1 MPARYST
8 RAPERYRRAG
18 SLFTAQRPRSGAT
31 LQGNHTLGLTPE
43 EARTSEMIGRDHGT
57 PSAPGDASS
66 GGRSQSPRREF
77 HVSAAARARYHLDDA
92 LFELSGNLILANLR
106 AVRGLAADMTA
117 RRRAD
122 GTASAPVS
130 PGELNALGLVDE
142 ILHAVVGIYREQE
155 DPEAIDDALDHLD
168 ELVGADAVDATLALF
183 TAGFPP
189 LAVHR
194 GELTVAEYLAGE
206 TDGTPNR
213 EIALEELTNCWLANA
228 NPAAD
233 PFRELF
239 DDADLATATRYRVVI
254 EELGR
259 FFAGRTPFG
268 PDSQDLVTML
278 RAPAVAEPASLGGQ
292 LRWIRTRWGAF
303 LAAALGDRFAAL
315 LDRLVTGIDIAAEDE
330 RALWLRF
337 HGGPGAG
344 GAVEPPDFGGLDMEA
359 ERFSEDKAWMPR
371 VVIMAKSTYVWLD
384 QLSRS
389 YGRPIRHLDE
399 IPDEELDR
407 LARWGFGGLWLI
419 GLWERSAASE
429 RIKRLRGN
437 PDAVASAYSL
447 RDYVIA
453 EDLGG
458 ESAYAN
464 LRDRAWARG
473 IRLASDMVPNHMGID
488 SRWVME
494 HPEWFLSR
502 ADAPYPAY
510 SFTGPDLSGDSRVG
524 IYLEDHYWEASDA
537 AVVFK
542 REDRWSGDVRYV
554 YHGNDGTSMPWNDTA
569 QLDYVRPDVREA
581 VIQTILAV
589 ARRFPII
596 RFDAAMT
603 LAKKHIERLWY
614 PEPGQGGAIPSRAES
629 SMPRAAFDAAIPV
642 EFWREVVD
650 RVAAEVPDTLLLAE
664 AFWLME
670 GYFVRTLGMHR
681 VYNSAFMNMLRDEKN
696 ADYRLVVKNTL
707 EFDPEILKRYVNF
720 MNNPDEKTAVEQFGT
735 GDKYFGIATLMSTMP
750 GLPMFGHGQV
760 EGFAEKYGME
770 FRRAYWDERPNEALV
785 GRHEWQ
791 IFPLLHRR
799 RLFAEVRDFRFYD
812 VVDDGGHV
820 NEDVFAYSN
829 RSGDD
834 RALVIY
840 HNRFGSMHGRIRQ
853 SVAFAVKAPDGEK
866 HLVRSTLAEGLGL
879 TDAPGA
885 VVIYRDVLAGVEH
898 VREVSDLRAHG
909 LRVALDAYATHV
921 YMGWREVSGEAA
933 AEYRALAAEL
943 AGAGVPSVEAALA
956 ERRLRPLH
964 DAVAIVMNEGQLRDL
979 VDAVGATLA
988 GRVRIASGA
997 DVAGPSAI
1005 PPADLPAAELSP
1017 GERPTAGVEPPATL
1031 PDLHA
1036 IAARAAARCTDALR
1050 GARAATGAPLDDASI
1065 EALASNFERRL
1076 RSALILATDP
1086 ALGGAPEDAAGG
1098 PDVTALSRARATVA
1112 EALPPDTASWGALLG
1127 WLVAD
1132 ALAGVL
1138 EPDAAAR
1145 RGRGWFDRSGI
1156 GRVMADTYRW
1166 RGMDEGAAWWT
1177 VEAVRHLCAQPGD
1190 AALAAPAPQRAG
1202 RLVRAWFADD
1212 DLSHWLGV
1220 NRHEGI
1226 AYVNRESFER
1236 ALRWIVVVA
1245 AVDGAAEGAVPGDA
1259 AAARVV
1265 AADEL
1270 AARLAGEAAGVGYQ
1284 VGRLVEQVTG

>member
-1 MPARYST
+1 MS
-8 RAPERYRRAG
+8 
-18 SLFTAQRPRSGAT
+18 
-31 LQGNHTLGLTPE
+31 
-43 EARTSEMIGRDHGT
+43 
-57 PSAPGDASS
+57 
-66 GGRSQSPRREF
+66 RREF
-77 HVSAAARARYHLDDA
+77 HVTANARVRYRLNET
-92 LFELSGNLILANLR
+92 LFELSGNVVLANLR
-106 AVRGLAADMTA
+106 AVRSLAAEMTA

-122 GTASAPVS
+122 GVADAVVS

-142 ILHAVVGIYREQE
+142 VLHAVVGIYREQE

-168 ELVGADAVDATLALF
+168 ELVGTEATDATLTRF
-183 TAGFPP
+183 TERFPP

-194 GELTVAEYLAGE
+194 GELTVSAYLAGE

-213 EIALEELTNCWLANA
+213 EIALEELVNCWLANT
-228 NPAAD
+228 NQAAD

-239 DDADLATATRYRVVI
+239 DDADLANATRYRDVI

-278 RAPAVAEPASLGGQ
+278 RAPALAEPASLGGQ
-292 LRWIRTRWGAF
+292 LRWIRTHWGAF

-315 LDRLVTGIDIAAEDE
+315 LDRLVTGIDIATEDE

-344 GAVEPPDFGGLDMEA
+344 GAVEPPDFGGLDVEP
-359 ERFSEDKAWMPR
+359 ERFSEDKDWMPR
-371 VVIMAKSTYVWLD
+371 AVIVAKSTYVWLD
-384 QLSRS
+384 QLSKWH
-389 YGRPIRHLDE
+389 GRPIHRLDE

-407 LARWGFGGLWLI
+407 LARWGFSGLWLI
-419 GLWERSAASE
+419 GLWERSAASQ
-429 RIKRLRGN
+429 RIKQLRGN

-447 RDYVIA
+447 HDYAIA
-453 EDLGG
+453 DDLGG
-458 ESAYAN
+458 EAAFTN
-464 LRDRAWARG
+464 LRDRAWSRG

-494 HPEWFLSR
+494 HPDWFLSR
-502 ADAPYPAY
+502 PDAPYPAY
-510 SFTGPDLSGDSRVG
+510 SFNGPDLSADQRVG
-524 IYLEDHYWEASDA
+524 VYLEDHYWDATDA

-542 REDRWSGDVRYV
+542 REDRGTGQVRFV

-569 QLDYVRPDVREA
+569 QLDYLRPDVREA
-581 VIQTILAV
+581 VIRTILAV

-629 SMPRAAFDAAIPV
+629 AMSKAAFDAAIPV

-735 GDKYFGIATLMSTMP
+735 GDKYFGIATMMSTMP

-770 FRRAYWDERPNEALV
+770 FRRAYWDEHPNEALV

-799 RLFAEVRDFRFYD
+799 RLFAEVRDFRLYD
-812 VVDDGGHV
+812 VIDDGGHV

-829 RSGDD
+829 RSGDE

-840 HNRFGSMHGRIRQ
+840 HNRFASMRGRVRQ
-853 SVAFAVKAPDGEK
+853 SVAFAEKGPDGEK
-866 HLVRSTLAEGLGL
+866 HLVRSTLVEGLGL
-879 TDAPGA
+879 TDEPGA
-885 VVIYRDVLAGVEH
+885 VTIYRDVLAGVEH
-898 VREVSDLRAHG
+898 VREISDLRAHG
-909 LRVALDAYATHV
+909 FRVALDAYATHV
-921 YMGWREVSGEAA
+921 YMGWRAIGGEAA

-943 AGAGVPSVEAALA
+943 GGAGVPSVEAAIA

-979 VDAVGATLA
+979 VDAVAATLA
-988 GRVRIASGA
+988 GRVRIAAATTATGTLGA
-997 DVAGPSAI
+997 HVAGDEQVA
-1005 PPADLPAAELSP
+1005 APAAGVGAVSDGP
-1017 GERPTAGVEPPATL
+1017 AAVPTGQPATSVEPAPIL
-1031 PDLHA
+1031 PDLPRV
-1036 IAARAAARCTDALR
+1036 AASASARCADALR
-1050 GARAATGAPLDDASI
+1050 GAREATGSSIDDAAI
-1065 EALASNFERRL
+1065 DALAARFGDRL
-1076 RSALILATDP
+1076 RSALLLATD
-1086 ALGGAPEDAAGG
+1086 AAAGLSPAGTDGG
-1098 PDVTALSRARATVA
+1098 PAEVAAFARARADVA
-1112 EALPPDTASWGALLG
+1112 AALPPDTATWGALLG

-1132 ALAGVL
+1132 ALAGIL

-1145 RGRGWFDRSGI
+1145 RGRGWFDRAAI
-1156 GRVMADTYRW
+1156 GRVMADAYRW
-1166 RGMDEGAAWWT
+1166 RGLDEGAAWWT
-1177 VEAVRHLCAQPGD
+1177 VEAVRHLCARPGD
-1190 AALAAPAPQRAG
+1190 AALAAPVAERAG

-1212 DLSHWLGV
+1212 DLGRWLGV
-1220 NRHEGI
+1220 NRHDGI
-1226 AYVNRESFER
+1226 AYVNRESFEQ
-1236 ALRWIVVVA
+1236 ALRWLVVVA
-1245 AVDGAAEGAVPGDA
+1245 AVDAAAETAAPGDA
-1259 AAARVV
+1259 SAQRLV

-1270 AARLAGEAAGVGYQ
+1270 AARLTAQAAAAGYQ
-1284 VGRLVEQVTG
+1284 VGQLVERVTD

>member
-1 MPARYST
+1 VS
-8 RAPERYRRAG
+8 
-18 SLFTAQRPRSGAT
+18 
-31 LQGNHTLGLTPE
+31 
-43 EARTSEMIGRDHGT
+43 
-57 PSAPGDASS
+57 
-66 GGRSQSPRREF
+66 RREF
-77 HVSAAARARYHLDDA
+77 HVSADARARFHLNDA
-92 LFELSGNLILANLR
+92 LFELSGNVILANLR
-106 AVRGLAADMTA
+106 AVRGLAAEMTA
-117 RRRAD
+117 RRRTDGVAD
-122 GTASAPVS
+122 ATVS

-142 ILHAVVGIYREQE
+142 ILHAVVGLYREQE

-168 ELVGADAVDATLALF
+168 ELLGTEALDQTLAMF
-183 TAGFPP
+183 TARYPP

-194 GELTVAEYLAGE
+194 GELTAIDYLAGE

-213 EIALEELTNCWLANA
+213 EIALEELVNCWLANT
-228 NPAAD
+228 NRAAA

-239 DDADLATATRYRVVI
+239 DDSDLSAATRYRAVI
-254 EELGR
+254 AELGR
-259 FFAGRTPFG
+259 FFATRTPFG
-268 PDSQDLVTML
+268 PQSQDLVTML
-278 RAPAVAEPASLGGQ
+278 QAPALAEPGSLGGQ
-292 LRWIRTRWGAF
+292 LRWIRTHWGAF
-303 LAAALGDRFAAL
+303 LAESLGDRFGAL
-315 LDRLVTGIDIAAEDE
+315 LDRVVIGIDIAVEDE

-337 HGGPGAG
+337 HGGPGGGGG
-344 GAVEPPDFGGLDMEA
+344 GAVEPPNFDDLGLEP

-371 VVIMAKSTYVWLD
+371 AVLMAKSTYVWLD
-384 QLSRS
+384 QLSKG
-389 YGRPIRHLDE
+389 YGRPIRRLDE
-399 IPDEELDR
+399 IPDEELDK

-419 GLWERSAASE
+419 GLWERSVASR
-429 RIKRLRGN
+429 RIKQLRGN

-447 RDYVIA
+447 RDYAIA

-458 ESAYAN
+458 EAAYAN

-502 ADAPYPAY
+502 SDAPYPAY
-510 SFTGPDLSGDSRVG
+510 SFGGPDLSDDPRVG
-524 IYLEDHYWEASDA
+524 ICLEDHYWEATDA
-537 AVVFK
+537 AVVF
-542 REDRWSGDVRYV
+542 RHEDRWSGQVRYI

-569 QLDYVRPDVREA
+569 QLDYLRPDVREA
-581 VIQTILAV
+581 VIGAILAV

-629 SMPRAAFDAAIPV
+629 AMPKEAFDAAIPV

-696 ADYRLVVKNTL
+696 AEYRLVVKNTL

-720 MNNPDEKTAVEQFGT
+720 MSNPDEKTAVEQFGT

-770 FRRAYWDERPNEALV
+770 FRRAYWDERPNEGLIA
-785 GRHEWQ
+785 RHEWQ

-799 RLFAEVRDFRFYD
+799 RLFAEVHDFRFYD

-820 NEDVFAYSN
+820 NEDVFAFSN
-829 RSGDD
+829 RSGDE
-834 RALVIY
+834 RALVVY
-840 HNRFGSMHGRIRQ
+840 HNRFASMHGRIRQ
-853 SVAFAVKAPDGEK
+853 SVAFAEKGTDGEK
-866 HLVRSTLAEGLGL
+866 RLVRSTLAEGLGL

-885 VVIYRDVLAGVEH
+885 VAVYRDVLAGLEH
-898 VREVSDLRAHG
+898 VREISDLRVHG
-909 LRVALDAYATHV
+909 FRVVLDAYATHV
-921 YMGWREVSGEAA
+921 YLGWREVAGEAA

-943 AGAGVPSVEAALA
+943 GGAGVPSVEAALV

-979 VDAVGATLA
+979 VDAVGTTLA
-988 GRVRIASGA
+988 GRARADAA
-997 DVAGPSAI
+997 DVADVPGPGTT
-1005 PPADLPAAELSP
+1005 PVPAQPA
-1017 GERPTAGVEPPATL
+1017 GTL
-1031 PDLHA
+1031 PDLRLV
-1036 IAARAAARCTDALR
+1036 AASAAARCEDALR
-1050 GARAATGAPLDDASI
+1050 GARAATGAAVDDASI
-1065 EALASNFERRL
+1065 DALAARFEARL
-1076 RSALILATDP
+1076 RSALLLATDP
-1086 ALGGAPEDAAGG
+1086 AWGRAPASMAAGRAGAADEPAG
-1098 PDVTALSRARATVA
+1098 PAWAASLAHARATVA
-1112 EALPPDTASWGALLG
+1112 AALPPDTTAWGALLG

-1132 ALAGVL
+1132 ALAGVV

-1145 RGRGWFDRSGI
+1145 RARGWFDRASL
-1156 GRVMADTYRW
+1156 GRVMADSYRW
-1166 RGMDEGAAWWT
+1166 RGLDEGAAWWT
-1177 VEAVRHLCAQPGD
+1177 VEAVRHLLARPGD
-1190 AALAAPAPQRAG
+1190 AALAAPAAERAG

-1212 DLSHWLGV
+1212 DLGRWLGV
-1220 NRHEGI
+1220 NRHDGI

-1245 AVDGAAEGAVPGDA
+1245 AVDGGADAATPGDESS
-1259 AAARVV
+1259 ARVI

-1270 AARLAGEAAGVGYQ
+1270 AARLAREAAAVGYQ
-1284 VGRLVEQVTG
+1284 VGRLVERVTG

>member
-1 MPARYST
+1 MS
-8 RAPERYRRAG
+8 
-18 SLFTAQRPRSGAT
+18 
-31 LQGNHTLGLTPE
+31 
-43 EARTSEMIGRDHGT
+43 
-57 PSAPGDASS
+57 
-66 GGRSQSPRREF
+66 RREF
-77 HVSAAARARYHLDDA
+77 HVSVDARARYHLNET
-92 LFELSGNLILANLR
+92 LFELSGNVILANLR
-106 AVRGLAADMTA
+106 AVRGLAVEMTA

-122 GTASAPVS
+122 GMADATVS

-142 ILHAVVGIYREQE
+142 ILHAVVGLYREQE

-168 ELVGADAVDATLALF
+168 ELVGADAVDATLARF

-194 GELTVAEYLAGE
+194 GELTAADYLAGE

-213 EIALEELTNCWLANA
+213 EIALEELANCWLANA

-239 DDADLATATRYRVVI
+239 DDADLSAATRYRAVI
-254 EELGR
+254 AELGR
-259 FFAGRTPFG
+259 FFATRKPFG

-278 RAPAVAEPASLGGQ
+278 RAPAVAEPTSLGGQ
-292 LRWIRTRWGAF
+292 LRWIRTHWGAF
-303 LAAALGDRFAAL
+303 LAAALGDRFGAL
-315 LDRLVTGIDIAAEDE
+315 LDRVVTGIDIAAEDE

-337 HGGPGAG
+337 HGGPGGG
-344 GAVEPPDFGGLDMEA
+344 GAVEPPDFGELDVEP

-371 VVIMAKSTYVWLD
+371 AVLIAKSTYVWLD
-384 QLSRS
+384 QLSKL
-389 YGRPIRHLDE
+389 YGRPIRRLDE
-399 IPDEELDR
+399 IPDDELDR

-419 GLWERSAASE
+419 GLWERSAASQ
-429 RIKRLRGN
+429 RIKQLRGN

-447 RDYVIA
+447 RDYAIA

-458 ESAYAN
+458 EGAYAN

-494 HPEWFLSR
+494 HPDWFLSR
-502 ADAPYPAY
+502 PDAPYPAY
-510 SFTGPDLSGDSRVG
+510 SFSGPDLSDDPRTGL
-524 IYLEDHYWEASDA
+524 YLEDHYWDATDA

-542 REDRWSGDVRYV
+542 REDRGSGQVRYI

-569 QLDYVRPDVREA
+569 QLDYLRPDVREA

-629 SMPRAAFDAAIPV
+629 AIPKEAFDAAMPV

-696 ADYRLVVKNTL
+696 AEYRLVVKNTL

-735 GDKYFGIATLMSTMP
+735 GDKYFGIATVMSTMP

-799 RLFAEVRDFRFYD
+799 RLFAEVRDFRLYD
-812 VVDDGGHV
+812 VIDDGGHV

-853 SVAFAVKAPDGEK
+853 SVAFAEKGPDGEK

-885 VVIYRDVLAGVEH
+885 VAVYRDVLAGLEH
-898 VREVSDLRAHG
+898 IKEISDLRAHG
-909 LRVALDAYATHV
+909 FRVVLDAYATHV
-921 YMGWREVSGEAA
+921 YLGWREVAGEAA

-943 AGAGVPSVEAALA
+943 GGAGVPSVETALV

-964 DAVAIVMNEGQLRDL
+964 DAVAIVMNEGQLRDI

-988 GRVRIASGA
+988 G
-997 DVAGPSAI
+997 
-1005 PPADLPAAELSP
+1005 
-1017 GERPTAGVEPPATL
+1017 
-1031 PDLHA
+1031 H
-1036 IAARAAARCTDALR
+1036 ARAAAADGTATSAPGRTPAGAGKEPPSSRAPATPKVPAVPAVPAGATSAVADGTGQTPPEVPGEPATALPDLRAVAASAAARCADALR
-1050 GARAATGAPLDDASI
+1050 GARAVTGAAVDDATI
-1065 EALASNFERRL
+1065 DALAATFEARL
-1076 RSALILATDP
+1076 RSALVLASDTSPGRLP
-1086 ALGGAPEDAAGG
+1086 AGTIGEPGDAASLA
-1098 PDVTALSRARATVA
+1098 DARANVA
-1112 EALPPDTASWGALLG
+1112 ASLPPDTSTWGALLG

-1132 ALAGVL
+1132 ALAGIV

-1145 RGRGWFDRSGI
+1145 RARGWFDRASL
-1156 GRVMADTYRW
+1156 GRVMADAYRW
-1166 RGMDEGAAWWT
+1166 RGLDEGAAWWT
-1177 VEAVRHLCAQPGD
+1177 VEAVRHLLGRPGD
-1190 AALAAPAPQRAG
+1190 AALAAPAAERAG

-1212 DLSHWLGV
+1212 DLGRWLGV
-1220 NRHEGI
+1220 NRHDGI

-1245 AVDGAAEGAVPGDA
+1245 AVDGGLDAASPGDA
-1259 AAARVV
+1259 AVARVI

-1270 AARLAGEAAGVGYQ
+1270 AARLAREATAVGYQ
-1284 VGRLVEQVTG
+1284 VGRLVERVTS

>member
-1 MPARYST
+1 MS
-8 RAPERYRRAG
+8 
-18 SLFTAQRPRSGAT
+18 
-31 LQGNHTLGLTPE
+31 
-43 EARTSEMIGRDHGT
+43 
-57 PSAPGDASS
+57 
-66 GGRSQSPRREF
+66 RREF
-77 HVSAAARARYHLDDA
+77 HVSADARVRYRLNET
-92 LFELSGNLILANLR
+92 LFELSGNVVLANLR
-106 AVRGLAADMTA
+106 AVRSLAAEMTA

-122 GTASAPVS
+122 GLADAVVS

-142 ILHAVVGIYREQE
+142 VLHAVVGIYREQE

-168 ELVGADAVDATLALF
+168 GLLGTDATDATLARF
-183 TAGFPP
+183 TERFPP

-194 GELTVAEYLAGE
+194 GELTASAYLAGE

-213 EIALEELTNCWLANA
+213 EIALEEMVNCWLANA

-239 DDADLATATRYRVVI
+239 DDADLAAATRYRAVI

-268 PDSQDLVTML
+268 PDRQDLVSML
-278 RAPAVAEPASLGGQ
+278 RAPALAEPGSLGGQ
-292 LRWIRTRWGAF
+292 LRWIRARWGAF

-344 GAVEPPDFGGLDMEA
+344 GAVEPPDFGGLDVEP

-371 VVIMAKSTYVWLD
+371 AVIMAKSTYVWLD
-384 QLSRS
+384 QLSKWH
-389 YGRPIRHLDE
+389 GRPIRRLDE

-407 LARWGFGGLWLI
+407 LARWGFSGLWLI
-419 GLWERSAASE
+419 GLWERSAASQ
-429 RIKRLRGN
+429 RIKQLRGN

-447 RDYVIA
+447 RDYAIA

-458 ESAYAN
+458 EAAYAN
-464 LRDRAWARG
+464 LRDRAWSRG

-494 HPEWFLSR
+494 HPDWFLSR
-502 ADAPYPAY
+502 PDAPYPAY
-510 SFTGPDLSGDSRVG
+510 SFSGPDLSADPRVG
-524 IYLEDHYWEASDA
+524 VYLEDHYWDATDA

-542 REDRWSGDVRYV
+542 REDRWTGQVRFV

-569 QLDYVRPDVREA
+569 QLDYLRPDVREA

-629 SMPRAAFDAAIPV
+629 AMSKAAFDAAMPV

-696 ADYRLVVKNTL
+696 ADYRLVVRNTL

-735 GDKYFGIATLMSTMP
+735 GDKYFGIATMMSTMP

-770 FRRAYWDERPNEALV
+770 FRRAYWDEHPNDALM

-799 RLFAEVRDFRFYD
+799 RLFAEVRDFRLYD
-812 VVDDGGHV
+812 VIDDGGHV

-840 HNRFGSMHGRIRQ
+840 HNRFGSMRGRIRQ
-853 SVAFAVKAPDGEK
+853 SVAFAEKGPDGEK
-866 HLVRSTLAEGLGL
+866 HLVRSTLVEGLGL
-879 TDAPGA
+879 TAEPGA
-885 VVIYRDVLAGVEH
+885 VTIFRDVLAGVEH
-898 VREVSDLRAHG
+898 VREISDLRVHG
-909 LRVALDAYATHV
+909 FRVVLDAYATHV
-921 YMGWREVSGEAA
+921 YMGWREIGGEAA

-943 AGAGVPSVEAALA
+943 GGAGVPSVEAALV

-964 DAVAIVMNEGQLRDL
+964 DAVAIVVNEGQLRDL

-988 GRVRIASGA
+988 GRVRIAGAATGSGTVRAVAAA
-997 DVAGPSAI
+997 DAQAE
-1005 PPADLPAAELSP
+1005 APAAAAETFAAETS
-1017 GERPTAGVEPPATL
+1017 AVEPATTPAAQPATPAEPAVIL
-1031 PDLHA
+1031 PDLRQV
-1036 IAARAAARCTDALR
+1036 AASAAARCADALR
-1050 GARAATGAPLDDASI
+1050 GARAATGTAIDDASI
-1065 EALASNFERRL
+1065 DALAKRFEARL
-1076 RSALILATDP
+1076 RTALLLATDP
-1086 ALGGAPEDAAGG
+1086 ALGLPQTGTGGTSADAA
-1098 PDVTALSRARATVA
+1098 ALARARANA
-1112 EALPPDTASWGALLG
+1112 AAALPPDTATWGALLG
-1127 WLVAD
+1127 WLAAD
-1132 ALAGVL
+1132 SLAGVL

-1145 RGRGWFDRSGI
+1145 RGRGWFDRAAI
-1156 GRVMADTYRW
+1156 GRVMADAYRW
-1166 RGMDEGAAWWT
+1166 RGLDEGAAWWT
-1177 VEAVRHLCAQPGD
+1177 VETVRHLCARPGE
-1190 AALAAPAPQRAG
+1190 AALAAPVAERAG

-1212 DLSHWLGV
+1212 DLGRWLGV

-1226 AYVNRESFER
+1226 AYMNRESFEQ
-1236 ALRWIVVVA
+1236 ALRWLIVVA
-1245 AVDGAAEGAVPGDA
+1245 AVDAAAEEAAPGDA
-1259 AAARVV
+1259 SAQRLV

-1270 AARLAGEAAGVGYQ
+1270 AARLAAEAAAVGYQ
-1284 VGRLVEQVTG
+1284 VGRLVERVTA

>member
-1 MPARYST
+1 VS
-8 RAPERYRRAG
+8 
-18 SLFTAQRPRSGAT
+18 
-31 LQGNHTLGLTPE
+31 
-43 EARTSEMIGRDHGT
+43 
-57 PSAPGDASS
+57 
-66 GGRSQSPRREF
+66 RREF
-77 HVSAAARARYHLDDA
+77 HVSADARARFRLNET
-92 LFELSGNLILANLR
+92 LFELSGNVILANLR
-106 AVRGLAADMTA
+106 AVRVLAAEMTA

-122 GTASAPVS
+122 GMENATVS

-142 ILHAVVGIYREQE
+142 ILHAVVGLYREQE

-168 ELVGADAVDATLALF
+168 EFLGAEAVDATLARF
-183 TAGFPP
+183 TASFPP

-194 GELTVAEYLAGE
+194 GELAAVDYLAGE

-213 EIALEELTNCWLANA
+213 EIALEELANCWLANA

-239 DDADLATATRYRVVI
+239 DDADLSAATRYRAVI
-254 EELGR
+254 AELGR
-259 FFAGRTPFG
+259 FFATRTPFG
-268 PDSQDLVTML
+268 PESQDLVTML
-278 RAPAVAEPASLGGQ
+278 RAPALAEPTSLGGQ
-292 LRWIRTRWGAF
+292 LRWIRTHWGAF
-303 LAAALGDRFAAL
+303 LAEALGDRFGAL
-315 LDRLVTGIDIAAEDE
+315 LERIAIGIDIAAEDE

-337 HGGPGAG
+337 HGGPGGG
-344 GAVEPPDFGGLDMEA
+344 GAVEPPDFGELDAEP

-371 VVIMAKSTYVWLD
+371 AVLMAKSIYVWLD
-384 QLSRS
+384 QLSKW
-389 YGRPIRHLDE
+389 YGRPIRRLDE

-419 GLWERSAASE
+419 GLWERSVASQ
-429 RIKRLRGN
+429 RIKQLRGN

-458 ESAYAN
+458 EAAFAN

-494 HPEWFLSR
+494 HPDWFLSR
-502 ADAPYPAY
+502 PDAPYPAY
-510 SFTGPDLSGDSRVG
+510 SFSGPDLSNDPRVG
-524 IYLEDHYWEASDA
+524 VYLEDHYWDATDA

-542 REDRWSGDVRYV
+542 HEERGSGQVRYV

-569 QLDYVRPDVREA
+569 QLDYLRPDVREA

-614 PEPGQGGAIPSRAES
+614 PEPGQDGAIPSRAES
-629 SMPRAAFDAAIPV
+629 AMPKEAFDAAIPV

-696 ADYRLVVKNTL
+696 AEYRLVVKNTL

-735 GDKYFGIATLMSTMP
+735 GDKYFGIATVMSTMP

-770 FRRAYWDERPNEALV
+770 FRRAYWDERPNEGLV

-799 RLFAEVRDFRFYD
+799 RLFADVRDFRLYD
-812 VVDDGGHV
+812 VVDDGVHV

-829 RSGDD
+829 RSGDE
-834 RALVIY
+834 RALVVY

-853 SVAFAVKAPDGEK
+853 SVAFAEKGPDGERR
-866 HLVRSTLAEGLGL
+866 LVRSTLAEALGL

-885 VVIYRDVLAGVEH
+885 VAVYRDVLAGLEH
-898 VREVSDLRAHG
+898 VREISDLRVHG
-909 LRVALDAYATHV
+909 FRVVLDAYATHV
-921 YMGWREVSGEAA
+921 YLGWREIAGEAA

-943 AGAGVPSVEAALA
+943 GGAGVPSVEAALA

-988 GRVRIASGA
+988 AR
-997 DVAGPSAI
+997 
-1005 PPADLPAAELSP
+1005 
-1017 GERPTAGVEPPATL
+1017 
-1031 PDLHA
+1031 
-1036 IAARAAARCTDALR
+1036 ARAAADVAETPAPDRSPAGAGVKPAAPRKPATPTEDVPGRRPAPVPAEPGAALPDLRVVAASAAARCADALR
-1050 GARAATGAPLDDASI
+1050 GARVVTGAAVDDASI
-1065 EALASNFERRL
+1065 DALAARFGARL
-1076 RSALILATDP
+1076 RSALLLATDP
-1086 ALGGAPEDAAGG
+1086 ALGRLPDGTAGEPAGAASLA
-1098 PDVTALSRARATVA
+1098 RARTNVA
-1112 EALPPDTASWGALLG
+1112 AALPPDTAAWGALLG

-1132 ALAGVL
+1132 ALAGVV

-1145 RGRGWFDRSGI
+1145 RARGWFDRASL
-1156 GRVMADTYRW
+1156 GRVMADAYRW
-1166 RGMDEGAAWWT
+1166 RGLDEGAAWWT
-1177 VEAVRHLCAQPGD
+1177 VEAVRHLLARPGD
-1190 AALAAPAPQRAG
+1190 AALAAPAAERAG

-1212 DLSHWLGV
+1212 DLGRWLGV
-1220 NRHEGI
+1220 NRHDGI

-1245 AVDGAAEGAVPGDA
+1245 AVDGAADAAMVGDA
-1259 AAARVV
+1259 SAVRVI

-1270 AARLAGEAAGVGYQ
+1270 AVRLAREAAAAGYQ
-1284 VGRLVEQVTG
+1284 VGRLVEHVTG

>member
-1 MPARYST
+1 MS
-8 RAPERYRRAG
+8 
-18 SLFTAQRPRSGAT
+18 
-31 LQGNHTLGLTPE
+31 
-43 EARTSEMIGRDHGT
+43 
-57 PSAPGDASS
+57 
-66 GGRSQSPRREF
+66 RREF
-77 HVSAAARARYHLDDA
+77 HVRADARARYRLDET
-92 LFELSGNLILANLR
+92 LLELSGNVILANLR
-106 AVRGLAADMTA
+106 AVRTLAAEMTA

-122 GTASAPVS
+122 GVANVTVS

-168 ELVGADAVDATLALF
+168 ELLGADAVDATLVRF
-183 TAGFPP
+183 TTCFPP

-194 GELTVAEYLAGE
+194 GELTALDYLAGE

-213 EIALEELTNCWLANA
+213 EIALEELANCWLANA
-228 NPAAD
+228 NPAAES
-233 PFRELF
+233 FGELF
-239 DDADLATATRYRVVI
+239 DDTDLAAATRYRAVI
-254 EELGR
+254 SELGR
-259 FFAGRTPFG
+259 FFVTRTPFG
-268 PDSQDLVTML
+268 PESQDLVTML

-292 LRWIRTRWGAF
+292 LRWIRTHWGAF

-344 GAVEPPDFGGLDMEA
+344 GAVEPPDFGGLDVEP

-371 VVIMAKSTYVWLD
+371 AVLMAKSTYVWLD
-384 QLSRS
+384 QLSKS
-389 YGRPIRHLDE
+389 YGRPIRRLDE

-407 LARWGFGGLWLI
+407 LARWGFSGLWLI
-419 GLWERSAASE
+419 GLWERSAASQ
-429 RIKRLRGN
+429 RIKQLRGN

-447 RDYVIA
+447 RDYAIA

-458 ESAYAN
+458 EAAYAN
-464 LRDRAWARG
+464 LRDRAWSRG

-494 HPEWFLSR
+494 HPDWFLSR
-502 ADAPYPAY
+502 SDSPYPAY
-510 SFTGPDLSGDSRVG
+510 SFSGPDLSGDTRVG
-524 IYLEDHYWEASDA
+524 LYLEDHYWDATDA

-542 REDRWSGDVRYV
+542 REDRWSGEVRFI

-569 QLDYVRPDVREA
+569 QLDYLRPDVREA
-581 VIQTILAV
+581 VIETILAV

-629 SMPRAAFDAAIPV
+629 AMPKETFDAAIPV

-696 ADYRLVVKNTL
+696 ADYRLVVRNTL

-735 GDKYFGIATLMSTMP
+735 GDKYFGIATLLSTMP

-770 FRRAYWDERPNEALV
+770 FRRAYWDERPNEGLV

-812 VVDDGGHV
+812 VVDDAGHV

-829 RSGDD
+829 RNGDN
-834 RALVIY
+834 RALVVY

-853 SVAFAVKAPDGEK
+853 SVAFAEKGPDGEK
-866 HLVRSTLAEGLGL
+866 HLVRSTLVEGLGL

-885 VVIYRDVLAGVEH
+885 VTVYRDVLVGVEH
-898 VREVSDLRAHG
+898 VREISELRTHG
-909 LRVALDAYATHV
+909 FRVALDAYATHV
-921 YMGWREVSGEAA
+921 YLGWREIGGEAA

-988 GRVRIASGA
+988 GRARIAAA
-997 DVAGPSAI
+997 DA
-1005 PPADLPAAELSP
+1005 PAAP
-1017 GERPTAGVEPPATL
+1017 GPGMAPAGAAAAPRAEPAAAVRAEPSATL
-1031 PDLHA
+1031 PDLR
-1036 IAARAAARCTDALR
+1036 IVAASAAARCADALR
-1050 GARAATGAPLDDASI
+1050 GARAVTGAVADDASI
-1065 EALASNFERRL
+1065 DALTARFEGRL
-1076 RSALILATDP
+1076 RSALLLATDP
-1086 ALGGAPEDAAGG
+1086 ALGRPPADAAGG
-1098 PDVTALSRARATVA
+1098 PADAASLALARANVA
-1112 EALPPDTASWGALLG
+1112 AALPPDTATWGALLG

-1138 EPDAAAR
+1138 EPNAAAR
-1145 RGRGWFDRSGI
+1145 HARGWFDRAGL
-1156 GRVMADTYRW
+1156 GRVMADAYRW
-1166 RGMDEGAAWWT
+1166 RGLDEGAAWWT
-1177 VEAVRHLCAQPGD
+1177 VEAVRHLLARPGD
-1190 AALAAPAPQRAG
+1190 AALAAPAAERAG
-1202 RLVRAWFADD
+1202 RLVRAWFADE
-1212 DLSHWLGV
+1212 DLGRWLGV
-1220 NRHEGI
+1220 NRHDGI

-1245 AVDGAAEGAVPGDA
+1245 AVDGAAETATPGDSSA
-1259 AAARVV
+1259 SRVV
-1265 AADEL
+1265 GADEL
-1270 AARLAGEAAGVGYQ
+1270 AARLAREAAAVGYQ
-1284 VGRLVEQVTG
+1284 VGRLVEKVSVQ